1 MWLSPLV
8 EEAYLQTWENVFAA
22 SCSFP
27 SIFCV
32 NLFLWESSKAHQG
45 KPPPPH
51 FLIILHNPAL
61 YLIQYFSWKCK
72 GLGMDQCWQNTT
84 SLRFWEK
91 TNLSRRYVSYMSKWW
106 RGGRFKA
113 HLFPRCDFQAEE
125 CHIFISILQN
135 WFFSQNSAMSSIFL
149 TINEVQRN
157 YVGLYKKFD
166 QRSQLKFP
174 LFLEVVPSLLS
185 WGETFLLDFKPTWYL
200 LLLSYTFLQVKQA
213 NRMIQANL
221 AK

>member
-1 MWLSPLV
+1 MQKGYKMHKIANVLLLHVWL
-8 EEAYLQTWENVFAA
+8 EACNLLFDTIQPYLTQSNPNWPRPTLSKPNYYELLNLVFAA

-27 SIFCV
+27 SIFRV

-91 TNLSRRYVSYMSKWW
+91 TNLSRRYISYMSKWW

-113 HLFPRCDFQAEE
+113 HLFPRCNFQAEE
-125 CHIFISILQN
+125 CHILIWILQN
-135 WFFSQNSAMSSIFL
+135 WFFSQNSAMSSIFR
-149 TINEVQRN
+149 EAS
-157 YVGLYKKFD
+157 
-166 QRSQLKFP
+166 SQLMKYWGIM
-174 LFLEVVPSLLS
+174 LHCTKSLIK
-185 WGETFLLDFKPTWYL
+185 E
-200 LLLSYTFLQVKQA
+200 A
-213 NRMIQANL
+213 N
-221 AK
+221 